1 MADSSLTMRIRT
13 ASSLI
18 TGSQGKTMEKPGLTG
33 KQIRQTPQRR
43 IFSSLRI
50 TGTGPCTLKLAGQN
64 GKVLLSN
71 TGEEETGTREISGK
85 GRSPS
90 EAARL
95 R

>member
-33 KQIRQTPQRR
+33 KQIRQTQRR

-50 TGTGPCTLKLAGQN
+50 TGL
-64 GKVLLSN
+64 V
-71 TGEEETGTREISGK
+71 RVH
-85 GRSPS
+85 
-90 EAARL
+90 
-95 R
+95 